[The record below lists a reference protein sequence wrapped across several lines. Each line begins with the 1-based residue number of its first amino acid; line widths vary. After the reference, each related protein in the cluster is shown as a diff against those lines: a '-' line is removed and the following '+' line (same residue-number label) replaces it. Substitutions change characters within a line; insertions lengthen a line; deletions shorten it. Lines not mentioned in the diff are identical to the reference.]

1 MQGHCRRVS
10 GLTRYL
16 VHWDKVSVLLFDFG
30 SVPGDE
36 VNSQERQQ
44 TAGMEFS
51 NDQMPWRIK
60 MDAKVAIVSASLAN
74 LPEEKHEYVQQ
85 SQAFKFLVE
94 NDAWNNENAH

>member
-1 MQGHCRRVS
+1 
-10 GLTRYL
+10 
-16 VHWDKVSVLLFDFG
+16 
-30 SVPGDE
+30 
-36 VNSQERQQ
+36 
-44 TAGMEFS
+44 
-51 NDQMPWRIK
+51 